1 MGRHEQRE
9 QVFKLLFRVEFH
21 SPEDMP
27 EQLALFRENNEEVPS
42 WQDADAIAA
51 RFEKIKD
58 KIPELDKLLN
68 ENTEGWDTTR
78 VGKVELAVLRLG
90 AYELRY
96 DDDIPDGVAI
106 NEAVEIAKRLEQLGA
121 GYLAVSNIDECE
133 ELRDS
138 GVTLP
143 ILMLGFTPADQTAR
157 ILQLHM
163 TQAVQSYAIAKEFS
177 DRAVTLGGKMTVHIK
192 LDTGMGRLGFSCDE
206 AHFDASL
213 RDILRVLELP
223 GLDIEGVF
231 THFSVSD
238 EDTTESVEFTK
249 LQHERFAR
257 MIEKVETQS
266 GFRFQLHHCCN
277 AGGIASYPEWAW
289 DMVRCGIILY
299 GSGDLAE
306 KMGMQPVMS
315 LKTRV
320 ATIKDFAAGE
330 PISYG
335 RTYFTQRPSRIAVL
349 PIGYAD
355 GLHRALSTQIEV
367 LTPYGRAKQVG
378 RICMDL
384 CMIDVTDL
392 PQVKSG
398 DEVEIFG
405 EHILCA
411 DDAALC
417 DTIPYELMCAVS
429 KRVPRVYRLNG
440 VPVDKNLQPL

>member
-1 MGRHEQRE
+1 MESTLKRTWAEIDLDHLTHNFKVIRRH
-9 QVFKLLFRVEFH
+9 VGDKVKLLGV
-21 SPEDMP
+21 
-27 EQLALFRENNEEVPS
+27 VK
-42 WQDADAIAA
+42 AD
-51 RFEKIKD
+51 
-58 KIPELDKLLN
+58 
-68 ENTEGWDTTR
+68 GY
-78 VGKVELAVLRLG
+78 GHG
-90 AYELRY
+90 
-96 DDDIPDGVAI
+96 
-106 NEAVEIAKRLEQLGA
+106 AVEIAKRLEQLGA

-133 ELRDS
+133 ELRDN
-138 GVTLP
+138 GIRLP

-163 TQAVQSYAIAKEFS
+163 TQAVQSYDIAKEFS
-177 DRAVTLGGKMTVHIK
+177 DRAIALGEKMTVHVK

-299 GSGDLAE
+299 GTGDLAE
-306 KMGMQPVMS
+306 RMGMKPVMTV
-315 LKTRV
+315 KTTV
-320 ATIKDFAAGE
+320 STIKDFD
-330 PISYG
+330 PDTSISYG
-335 RTYFTQRPSRIAVL
+335 RQFFTTSPSRIAVL

-355 GLHRALSTQIEV
+355 GLSRL
-367 LTPYGRAKQVG
+367 LTGKASFYLQGKLVPVIG
-378 RICMDL
+378 RIC
-384 CMIDVTDL
+384 
-392 PQVKSG
+392 
-398 DEVEIFG
+398 F
-405 EHILCA
+405 
-411 DDAALC
+411 
-417 DTIPYELMCAVS
+417 
-429 KRVPRVYRLNG
+429 
-440 VPVDKNLQPL
+440 

>member
-1 MGRHEQRE
+1 MESTLKRTWAEISLDNLTHNFETIRR
-9 QVFKLLFRVEFH
+9 QVGPKAKLLGV
-21 SPEDMP
+21 
-27 EQLALFRENNEEVPS
+27 VK
-42 WQDADAIAA
+42 ADAYGHGAV
-51 RFEKIKD
+51 
-58 KIPELDKLLN
+58 
-68 ENTEGWDTTR
+68 R
-78 VGKVELAVLRLG
+78 V
-90 AYELRY
+90 
-96 DDDIPDGVAI
+96 
-106 NEAVEIAKRLEQLGA
+106 AKHLERLGA

-163 TQAVQSYAIAKEFS
+163 TQAVQSYDIAKEFS
-177 DRAVTLGGKMTVHIK
+177 DRAIALGGKMTVHVK

-238 EDTTESVEFTK
+238 EDTAESVEFTK

-320 ATIKDFAAGE
+320 ATVRDLAPGTSV
-330 PISYG
+330 SYG
-335 RTYFTQRPSRIAVL
+335 RTYFTERESRIAVL

-355 GLHRALSTQIEV
+355 GLHRTLSNRMEV

-378 RICMDL
+378 RICMDM
-384 CMIDVTDL
+384 CMVDVTDI
-392 PQVKSG
+392 PEVQPG
-398 DEVEIFG
+398 DVATIFG
-405 EHILCA
+405 RDLSVAEQA
-411 DDAALC
+411 EKAG
-417 DTIPYELMCAVS
+417 TIPYELLCAMS
-429 KRVPRVYRLNG
+429 QRVQRVYI
-440 VPVDKNLQPL
+440 D